1 MKATTLLQQGL
12 HDFWVRH
19 RLPKG
24 AGVLVGLSGGG
35 DSVAL
40 LHLLLQVDP
49 LFALQVQAAH
59 LDHGIRAESGRDVDF
74 VQQLCR
80 EWRVP
85 LTVERLDVPRLAR
98 ERGQGLEEAGHE
110 LRREF
115 LQRAAS
121 DLGCRFI
128 ALGHHRGDQAETV
141 LMRLVRGS
149 GLTGLAAMRPLN
161 GSRIRPL
168 LDFSRKQIEDYLDAI
183 GQSFLQ
189 DASNEELYYTRNR
202 IRHRVLPEL
211 TALNPRL
218 EENLAALSQR
228 IASEEGFWRQEVKGA
243 LARVRVLDDGELWLD
258 RLALLDLHPALRA
271 RVLRQALL
279 EVRGDLRGIG
289 AVHVEALEKLL
300 EGATP
305 QAEAHLPGAW
315 VGRRYERLWLRVA
328 PPAVAT
334 PFAMEVSGPGEV
346 RLPDGRR
353 MLFSLEALPQGETA
367 TAVEF
372 PAQAVPFPLTVRSFR
387 PGDRFHPCGTSG
399 SRKLK
404 KFFIDKKIDKETR
417 ASIPLLEGRQVLW
430 LAGLARCQ
438 QWPCTEGQGPV
449 LRVVVQAGR

>member
-1 MKATTLLQQGL
+1 MKATTILQQGL
-12 HDFWVRH
+12 HDFWISH

-24 AGVLVGLSGGG
+24 VGVLVALSGGG

-40 LHLLLQVDP
+40 LHLLLQMAP
-49 LFALQVQAAH
+49 HFSLQVQGAH
-59 LDHGIRAESGRDVDF
+59 LDHGIRAESDRDVDF

-85 LTVERLDVPRLAR
+85 LTVERLDVPRLAG

-115 LQRAAS
+115 LQRTAG
-121 DLGCRFI
+121 DLGCHYV
-128 ALGHHRGDQAETV
+128 ALGHHRGDQAETL

-161 GSRIRPL
+161 GSIIRPL
-168 LDFSRKQIEDYLDAI
+168 LDFSRKQIEEYLAAI
-183 GQSFLQ
+183 GQDFLQ
-189 DASNEELYYTRNR
+189 DASNEDLYYTRNR
-202 IRHRVLPEL
+202 LRHRVLPEL
-211 TALNPRL
+211 MGLNPRL
-218 EENLAALSQR
+218 EENLTVLSQR
-228 IASEEGFWRQEVKGA
+228 IALEEGFWQQEVKEA
-243 LARVRVLDDGELWLD
+243 LDTVRTLDDGELWLD

-289 AVHVEALEKLL
+289 AVHIEDLEKLL
-300 EGATP
+300 EGDAP
-305 QAEAHLPGAW
+305 QAEAHLPAAW

-334 PFAMEVSGPGEV
+334 PFAIEVRGPGEV

-372 PAQAVPFPLTVRSFR
+372 PAQAVAFPLTVRSFR
-387 PGDRFHPCGTSG
+387 PGDRFHPCGAPG

-404 KFFIDKKIDKETR
+404 KFFIDAKIDREMR
-417 ASIPLLEGRQVLW
+417 ASVPLLEGSQILW
-430 LAGLARCQ
+430 LVGLARCQ
-438 QWPCTEGQGPV
+438 QWLCAEAEGPV
-449 LRVVVQAGR
+449 LRVVVQAG

>member
-1 MKATTLLQQGL
+1 MKATNILQQGL
-12 HDFWVRH
+12 HDFWISH

-24 AGVLVGLSGGG
+24 VGVLVALSGGG

-40 LHLLLQVDP
+40 LHLLLQMAP
-49 LFALQVQAAH
+49 HFSLQVQGAH
-59 LDHGIRAESGRDVDF
+59 LDHGIRAESGKDVDF

-115 LQRAAS
+115 LQRTAG
-121 DLGCRFI
+121 DRGCHYI
-128 ALGHHRGDQAETV
+128 ALGHHRGDQAETL
-141 LMRLVRGS
+141 LMRLLRGS

-161 GSRIRPL
+161 GSIIRPL

-189 DASNEELYYTRNR
+189 DASNEDLYYTRNR
-202 IRHRVLPEL
+202 LRHRVLPEL
-211 TALNPRL
+211 MDLNPRL

-228 IASEEGFWRQEVKGA
+228 IALEEGFWQQEVKEA
-243 LARVRVLDDGELWLD
+243 LNTVRTLDAGELWLD

-271 RVLRQALL
+271 RVLRQALF

-289 AVHVEALEKLL
+289 AVHIEDLEKLL
-300 EGATP
+300 VGATP
-305 QAEAHLPGAW
+305 QAEAHLPAAW
-315 VGRRYERLWLRVA
+315 AGRRYERLWLRVA
-328 PPAVAT
+328 PPAVV
-334 PFAMEVSGPGEV
+334 PSFAIEVREPGEV

-372 PAQAVPFPLTVRSFR
+372 PAQTVPFPLTVRSFR
-387 PGDRFHPCGTSG
+387 PGDRFHPFGAPG

-404 KFFIDKKIDKETR
+404 KFFIDAKIDRETR
-417 ASIPLLEGRQVLW
+417 ASVPLLEGRQILW

-438 QWPCTEGQGPV
+438 QWPCAEAEGPV
-449 LRVVVQAGR
+449 LRVVIQAC

>member
-1 MKATTLLQQGL
+1 MKAATFLQQGL
-12 HDFWVRH
+12 QDFWSRH
-19 RLPKG
+19 RLPNNV
-24 AGVLVGLSGGG
+24 GVLVALSGGG

-40 LHLLLQVDP
+40 LHLLLQVAP
-49 LFALQVQAAH
+49 LFSIQIQAAH
-59 LDHGIRAESGRDVDF
+59 LDHGIRAESGGDVDF
-74 VQQLCR
+74 VQELCR
-80 EWRVP
+80 DWRVP

-115 LQRAAS
+115 LQRTAGE
-121 DLGCRFI
+121 LGFHYI
-128 ALGHHRGDQAETV
+128 ALGHHRGDQAETL

-168 LDFSRKQIEDYLDAI
+168 LDFSRKQLEDYLAAI
-183 GQSFLQ
+183 GQVFLQ
-189 DASNEELYYTRNR
+189 DASNEDLYYTRNR

-211 TALNPRL
+211 KNLNPRL
-218 EENLAALSQR
+218 EENLATLSQR
-228 IASEEGFWRQEVKGA
+228 IALEEEYWQQEVKGA
-243 LARVRVLDDGELWLD
+243 LDRVRTLDDGELWLD

-289 AVHVEALEKLL
+289 AVHVESLEKLL
-300 EGATP
+300 EGGTP
-305 QAEAHLPGAW
+305 QAEAHLPAAW
-315 VGRRYERLWLRVA
+315 AGRRYERLWLRVA

-334 PFAMEVSGPGEV
+334 PFAIEVHGPGEV

-372 PAQAVPFPLTVRSFR
+372 PEHAVPFPLTVRSFR
-387 PGDRFHPCGTSG
+387 PGDCFHPHGAPG

-404 KFFIDKKIDKETR
+404 KFFIDAKIDRETR
-417 ASIPLLEGRQVLW
+417 ASIPLLEGRQILW

-438 QWPCTEGQGPV
+438 QWSCAEAQGPV
-449 LRVVVQAGR
+449 LRVVIQAR